1 MTLLLR
7 WLLLPIIALIA
18 LLFWKGSPIM
28 IKSALLIVPVALIVS
43 WFAHEG
49 AFSGSG
55 GLAKAYGLLSLI
67 TFLLCYEIGL
77 LFHRYYLVKKSIDTV
92 QDDVLLII
100 GLVLLIISI
109 VYFLIVIS
117 K

>member
-7 WLLLPIIALIA
+7 WLLVPIIALIV

-28 IKSALLIVPVALIVS
+28 IKLALLVVPLVLIVS

-55 GLAKAYGLLSLI
+55 GLAKMYGLLTAI
-67 TFLLCYEIGL
+67 VFLVCYEIAML
-77 LFHRYYLVKKSIDTV
+77 INRFYIAKKSINTV
-92 QDDVLLII
+92 QDDILLTI
-100 GLVLLIISI
+100 GLALLLLSI
-109 VYFLIVIS
+109 VFFLIVIS
-117 K
+117 D

>member
-7 WLLLPIIALIA
+7 WLLVPIIALIV

-28 IKSALLIVPVALIVS
+28 IKLALLVLPLVLIVS

-55 GLAKAYGLLSLI
+55 GLAKMYGLLTAI
-67 TFLLCYEIGL
+67 VFLVCYEIGML
-77 LFHRYYLVKKSIDTV
+77 INRFYIAKKSIDTV
-92 QDDVLLII
+92 QDDILLTI
-100 GLVLLIISI
+100 GLALLLLSI
-109 VYFLIVIS
+109 VFFLIVIS
-117 K
+117 D

>member
-1 MTLLLR
+1 MTLFLR

-28 IKSALLIVPVALIVS
+28 IKLVLLIVPLVLIVS

-49 AFSGSG
+49 AFSGSD
-55 GLAKAYGLLSLI
+55 GLATAYGLLSLMA
-67 TFLLCYEIGL
+67 FLFCYEIGL
-77 LFHRYYLVKKSIDTV
+77 LFHRYYLVKKSIATA
-92 QDDVLLII
+92 QDDILLII
-100 GLVLLIISI
+100 GLVLLIVSL

>member
-7 WLLLPIIALIA
+7 WLLIPIIALII

-28 IKSALLIVPVALIVS
+28 IKSVLLIIPLILIVG
-43 WFAHEG
+43 WFGHEG
-49 AFSGSG
+49 AFTGSG
-55 GLAKAYGLLSLI
+55 GLAKAYGLLSLAV
-67 TFLLCYEIGL
+67 FLFCYEIGL
-77 LFHRYYLVKKSIDTV
+77 LFHRYYLAKKDANTIE
-92 QDDVLLII
+92 DDVLLII
-100 GLVLLIISI
+100 GLVLLMASF